1 MGPKPFVRTTH
12 NVYADIMFDLK
23 SYLGKIIFLIIL
35 NIVDRS
41 ERCERGLS
49 IFINLSEDISKV
61 KYFIGKYEDFVMVVS
76 RKKILVVDDSP
87 IMGLVIGNI
96 ISEDPLLQVVEYAS
110 DGLDALAKVGTVKP
124 DLIILDLQ
132 MPKMNGVDFMKQ
144 VRSKSNAKV
153 LVVTAEDPSSPI
165 VAQAKALGVNEIL
178 FKPSGAVSA
187 ELKAKR
193 SQEIRDLI
201 RRILNL

>member
-1 MGPKPFVRTTH
+1 
-12 NVYADIMFDLK
+12 
-23 SYLGKIIFLIIL
+23 
-35 NIVDRS
+35 
-41 ERCERGLS
+41 
-49 IFINLSEDISKV
+49 
-61 KYFIGKYEDFVMVVS
+61 MVVS

-96 ISEDPLLQVVEYAS
+96 VSEDPLLQVVEYAS

-132 MPKMNGVDFMKQ
+132 MPKMNGVEFMKQ

-153 LVVTAEDPSSPI
+153 LVVTAEEPSSPI

>member
-1 MGPKPFVRTTH
+1 VLSSIPSFYLTSILSPFFHYPWNRY
-12 NVYADIMFDLK
+12 N
-23 SYLGKIIFLIIL
+23 IL
-35 NIVDRS
+35 VVNI
-41 ERCERGLS
+41 
-49 IFINLSEDISKV
+49 
-61 KYFIGKYEDFVMVVS
+61 EDFVMVVS
-76 RKKILVVDDSP
+76 KKKILVVDDSP

-132 MPKMNGVDFMKQ
+132 MPKMNGVEFMKQ

-187 ELKAKR
+187 ESKAQR
-193 SQEIRDLI
+193 SQEIRGLI
-201 RRILNL
+201 RRILNI